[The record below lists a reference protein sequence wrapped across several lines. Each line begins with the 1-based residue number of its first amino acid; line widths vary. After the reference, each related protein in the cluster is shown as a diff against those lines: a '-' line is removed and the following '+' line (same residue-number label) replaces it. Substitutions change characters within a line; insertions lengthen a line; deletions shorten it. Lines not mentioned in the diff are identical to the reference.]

1 MHKPIVY
8 MGGMCGDLLLGMIEP
23 NALYLPRIAKR
34 FYYLATI
41 NQYEVRI
48 GRTMQKNFWKYS
60 NERKWKYHEKYNKFN
75 CDMYTLSHDTEFCS
89 NIPNAIQLYCKDESL
104 LNKFAE
110 RFEYINRER
119 VIEIVCRDLNL
130 SRSNFVR
137 EYAECL
143 RNWQSSFVFENR
155 FDVSNV
161 GNDCFV
167 DEVIEYFNVDDKNH
181 ARTIY
186 NDWRKNPKKP
196 QKDSDFLL
204 TPDTG

>member
-1 MHKPIVY
+1 MSRLESQSQQL
-8 MGGMCGDLLLGMIEP
+8 C
-23 NALYLPRIAKR
+23 KR
-34 FYYLATI
+34 
-41 NQYEVRI
+41 V
-48 GRTMQKNFWKYS
+48 
-60 NERKWKYHEKYNKFN
+60 
-75 CDMYTLSHDTEFCS
+75 
-89 NIPNAIQLYCKDESL
+89 CK
-104 LNKFAE
+104 
-110 RFEYINRER
+110 
-119 VIEIVCRDLNL
+119 
-130 SRSNFVR
+130 
-137 EYAECL
+137 CL